1 MSRRTVCIVLI
12 GALAAV
18 FPSQPAHAVVAAA
31 PPGAAGTGYATEN
44 VVTAVGGPIEFVNL
58 DIDIHNFTAF
68 EEYLPKK
75 EAKSRSWCSAY
86 KKKKCPVFWSQ
97 TIGPGQTQV
106 EGLDEIESGEY
117 TFYCTVHP
125 AMKGTLQVL

>member
-1 MSRRTVCIVLI
+1 MALLVGV
-12 GALAAV
+12 LAAV
-18 FPSQPAHAVVAAA
+18 IPTSSAHAVVAVSL
-31 PPGAAGTGYATEN
+31 PGAAGSGYVTEA
-44 VVTAVGGPIEFVNL
+44 VVTPVGGPVTLVNL

-75 EAKSRSWCSAY
+75 EAKSTPWCGSFQ
-86 KKKKCPVFWSQ
+86 KKKCPVFWSE

-106 EGLDEIESGEY
+106 QGLDGVEPGEY

-125 AMKGTLQVL
+125 AMKGSLQVI